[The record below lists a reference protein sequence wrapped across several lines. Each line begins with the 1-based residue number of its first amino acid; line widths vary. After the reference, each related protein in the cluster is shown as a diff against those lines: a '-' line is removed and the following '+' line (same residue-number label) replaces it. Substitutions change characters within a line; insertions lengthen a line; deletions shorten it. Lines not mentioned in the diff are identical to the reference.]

1 MLASL
6 AAPFVYKLLKPA
18 VQGLIQQHRAAA
30 ATPSS
35 PPAAEQGGAAAGA
48 DDGQIDWEE
57 LFARSQRFGSNPAQS
72 AAAAAAAASA
82 REVDWSCPRSVL
94 GIGPHAQ
101 LSAGRLQRAFR
112 RELMLHHP
120 DHQGPPGV
128 GLSSSASSSS
138 SSAGDSGGEL
148 VALSHH
154 STDSTEDMD

>member
-35 PPAAEQGGAAAGA
+35 PPAAEQGGGGGAGP
-48 DDGQIDWEE
+48 DDGPIDWEE
-57 LFARSQRFGSNPAQS
+57 LFAKSQRFGSDPAQR
-72 AAAAAAAASA
+72 AAAAAAAAAAA
-82 REVDWSCPRSVL
+82 RDVDWSCPRSVL
-94 GIGPHAQ
+94 GIAPHAQ

-128 GLSSSASSSS
+128 GSSSASSS